1 MPHHREGGK
10 DISKLRLNQE
20 KWRFGP
26 REYWHMRARAGRHAC
41 THTHTPY
48 KHKQSL
54 VLQRHI
60 LPKSTPSAQRM
71 DKRVATGFSCLNQ
84 RRLTVLP
91 SLQNWLCYVPFQ
103 SGARI
108 QSASS
113 SSEALPAGGS
123 SSPTTFFWFLVASTT
138 WPSCLHVPAWSSV
151 RLGGNW
157 VLPARLPHRRQR
169 PHPRTPAAFPP
180 QPQSLLET
188 PDPGVHREAS
198 RPRDPTEKPKP
209 RDRYGE
215 A

>member
-10 DISKLRLNQE
+10 DISKLRLNRE
-20 KWRFGP
+20 KWRFGS
-26 REYWHMRARAGRHAC
+26 REYWHMRARAGRQAR

-123 SSPTTFFWFLVASTT
+123 SSPTTFFWFPVASTT
-138 WPSCLHVPAWSSV
+138 WPSCLHVPAWSPV

-157 VLPARLPHRRQR
+157 VFTSLPASPPPTSPFPHTGFFSTPATEPAGDPRPRGPQGGLKTQR
-169 PHPRTPAAFPP
+169 PH
-180 QPQSLLET
+180 
-188 PDPGVHREAS
+188 
-198 RPRDPTEKPKP
+198 
-209 RDRYGE
+209 
-215 A
+215 